1 MQSRDLL
8 RDVLSLLTGAESYL
22 AETLQNESLSMR
34 AKEQRDE
41 LLHSILH
48 IRNRYPLEF
57 QQKGGEAG
65 NLYLDDS
72 LNPVSDDVSFTS
84 DNQDEDSEEEQKME
98 RVLKQG
104 YLEKRNRG
112 NMSLL
117 QITVSLGLNGR
128 KDGVC
133 LLREASVTI
142 QVTKPKGG
150 FLIDEYTALLVS
162 NIRKDSR
169 RDACF
174 ELVSPDKRS
183 YQFTAASPMEARDW
197 VEQIQFLVKDI
208 MSPNIPFEDDEEPY
222 DDVDSSDSSVMVLR
236 PPPLD
241 VENSLQD
248 DDIYEEL
255 PDEEIT
261 EESEDLKGTNCQIIA
276 GGLVCNYENYYQGLW
291 NCKRDNNDE
300 LSFQRGDLIHILSKE
315 YDAYGWW
322 VGEMDGMVGI
332 VPKEFL
338 TDAFDL

>member
-104 YLEKRNRG
+104 YLEKRNRDHSFFG
-112 NMSLL
+112 SEWQKRWCVL
-117 QITVSLGLNGR
+117 
-128 KDGVC
+128 
-133 LLREASVTI
+133 
-142 QVTKPKGG
+142 TKRSFCYYSSDKGKQPKGG